1 MQEIN
6 VILKAAFVIRTYSV
20 RVTWE
25 SVLTES
31 RPRDGHWERADEQE
45 AHGSF
50 LKSGWENRR
59 HARKESLEYMI
70 KIEIM
75 GNGCTGFQRGCL
87 QEPLRGEV
95 I

>member
-1 MQEIN
+1 M
-6 VILKAAFVIRTYSV
+6 KAGVDLRTYFV
-20 RVTWE
+20 RVSDV
-25 SVLTES
+25 SVVTDS
-31 RPRDGHWERADEQE
+31 RLRDGQWERADEQE

-75 GNGCTGFQRGCL
+75 GNGCTGF
-87 QEPLRGEV
+87 
-95 I
+95 